1 MLEERAF
8 PTQPPFAHPKTPW
21 GWLALGSPSQFT
33 LPTGE
38 VSLIPPTVLYRGLEI
53 MTTAE
58 VTVIVLVSRAGLLP
72 LVLQH
77 LVFGHRLGFAIL
89 GQLHPC
95 LSQEDSAPPT
105 TKSQFLRLI

>member
-8 PTQPPFAHPKTPW
+8 PTQTPCAHPNTPW

-33 LPTGE
+33 LPIGE
-38 VSLIPPTVLYRGLEI
+38 VSLIPPIVLYRGLEI
-53 MTTAE
+53 MTAAE
-58 VTVIVLVSRAGLLP
+58 VTVITLVSRAGLLR

-77 LVFGHRLGFAIL
+77 LVCSHRLGFAIL
-89 GQLHPC
+89 GQLHSC

-105 TKSQFLRLI
+105 TNSQFLRLI